1 MAGRPTKLTPQVQA
15 RIVQA
20 IVGGLMDIYG
30 WTRSDCDGWQGT
42 G

>member
-20 IVGGLMDIYG
+20 IVGGLIGIY
-30 WTRSDCDGWQGT
+30 
-42 G
+42 

>member
-20 IVGGLMDIYG
+20 IVGGNDITVAAGGY
-30 WTRSDCDGWQGT
+30 RNK
-42 G
+42 